1 MAKIGLVDQYENPI
15 SSADFKL
22 LETEVAVVG
31 AIHARPPFQGHI
43 AFGLNP
49 ERLGAIV
56 NAADSGSSMAW
67 FQLAEEMEEI
77 CPHYAT
83 VLNKRKRQIIA
94 LPITVE
100 AADASAPEALKDAE
114 LIERWL
120 KTQTLQQ
127 GMLDIVDA
135 IGKGFSV
142 NEMIWRQM
150 PPDGGT
156 SGYSWPCEFIYDPQ
170 RFFEF
175 SYIDGKTPWLRT
187 ENGFEDL
194 QPHKFLVHRH
204 PSKSGN
210 ITRSSLARQVAFLLC
225 FALFNQKDWAL
236 FVQGYGLPIRVG
248 KYGPGASPEDK
259 AVLRRAVF
267 SIAGD
272 VAAIIP
278 DSMVIDFV
286 SAPDKAAGA
295 SLYEKRG
302 DWLNHEIS
310 KLVLG
315 STAGTD
321 AINGSHAVGNAHRS
335 VEDDVEK
342 FDASLLG
349 FSLNRQVVPT
359 IVAFTSGPRPGY
371 PTLSIGRPHETPLAE
386 LIDAVADWAPLGM
399 KFKASELYER
409 LQLTQPKDGDVVIG
423 GLPQPGEPSV
433 AVIKPPLEGLSRRTF
448 LGPLSIGT
456 LARET
461 PPDLVDQLTTRLS
474 EEAAGALHGLTDQV
488 KAAFMAATSM
498 KNLKDRLH
506 KLKLDPGEY
515 ATVMSRGMAV
525 AYLVGQAEMLQ
536 ERGRRHDIKELPDL
550 V

>member
-1 MAKIGLVDQYENPI
+1 MAKTGLVDQYDNPI
-15 SSADFKL
+15 SSADFAL
-22 LETEVAVVG
+22 LETEVAGVS
-31 AIHARPPFQGHI
+31 AIHGRPPFEGHI

-49 ERLGAIV
+49 ERLGTIV
-56 NAADSGSSMAW
+56 RAADTGSSLEW
-67 FQLAEEMEEI
+67 WLLAEEMEEI
-77 CPHYAT
+77 YPHYAA
-83 VLNKRKRQIIA
+83 VLGKRKRQLIA

-100 AADASAPEALKDAE
+100 AADSHAPEALKDAE

-127 GMLDIVDA
+127 GMFDIVDA

-142 NEMIWRQM
+142 SEMMWEQM
-150 PPDGGT
+150 PPSGGMPA
-156 SGYSWPCEFIYDPQ
+156 YAWPCEFIYDPQ

-175 SYIDGKTPWLRT
+175 SYVDGKTPWLRS
-187 ENGFEDL
+187 EKGFEDL

-210 ITRSSLARQVAFLLC
+210 ITRSSLARQVAFLMC
-225 FALFNQKDWAL
+225 FALFNMKDWAL
-236 FVQGYGLPIRVG
+236 FVQAYGLPIRVG

-259 AVLRRAVF
+259 RVLRRAVF

-278 DSMVIDFV
+278 DSMQIEFV
-286 SAPDKAAGA
+286 SAADKAAGA
-295 SLYEKRG
+295 ILYEKRAN
-302 DWLNHEIS
+302 WLDQTTS

-321 AINGSHAVGNAHRS
+321 AINGSHAVGKEHRA

-342 FDASLLG
+342 FDASVLG

-359 IVAFTSGPRPGY
+359 IVAFTNGRRPAF
-371 PTLSIGRPHETPLAE
+371 PTLSIGRPAEIPLAE
-386 LIDAVADWAPLGM
+386 LIDAVSDWGPLGM
-399 KFKASELYER
+399 KFKASELYQR
-409 LQLTQPKDGDVVIG
+409 LMLTAPEAGDDVIG
-423 GLPQPGEPSV
+423 GPPAPVDKETLPSP
-433 AVIKPPLEGLSRRTF
+433 VIKAPMEGLSRRTF
-448 LGPLSIGT
+448 LGPLDVAT

-461 PPDLVDQLTTRLS
+461 PPDLVLRMTTRLS

-488 KAAFMAATSM
+488 KAEFMAATSM
-498 KNLKDRLH
+498 RDLKTRLS
-506 KLKLDPGEY
+506 KLKLDASDY
-515 ATVMSRGMAV
+515 AEAMSRGMAV

-536 ERGRRHDIKELPDL
+536 ETRAQ
-550 V
+550 